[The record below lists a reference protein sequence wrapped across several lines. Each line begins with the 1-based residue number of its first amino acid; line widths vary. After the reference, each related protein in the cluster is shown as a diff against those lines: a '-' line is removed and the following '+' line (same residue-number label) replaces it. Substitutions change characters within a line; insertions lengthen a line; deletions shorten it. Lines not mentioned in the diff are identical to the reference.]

1 MLGRF
6 GRFLCGYFIASL
18 NIWKRLKGG
27 VGKFRVPC
35 WILGVKHAFLCCSRD
50 LPFVLTEVDWLA
62 DA

>member
-1 MLGRF
+1 M
-6 GRFLCGYFIASL
+6 
-18 NIWKRLKGG
+18 RLFYSESKYLEKIEGG
-27 VGKFRVPC
+27 GGKFRVPC